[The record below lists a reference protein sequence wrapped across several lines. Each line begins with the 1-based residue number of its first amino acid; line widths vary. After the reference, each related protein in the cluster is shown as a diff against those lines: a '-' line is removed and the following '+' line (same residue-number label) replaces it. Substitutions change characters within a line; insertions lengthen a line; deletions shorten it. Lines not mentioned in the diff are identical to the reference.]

1 MRQFMFAVFIAW
13 AGLFEVPTPSF
24 AEPPAAAVESPA
36 AAATE
41 KPKPRE
47 PIYDEAA
54 DGKQLVAA
62 GLERARL
69 EGKHVLVVFG
79 GNWCGW
85 CYLLHD
91 LFDQNDDI
99 RQLLLA
105 EYEVVLVD
113 VNTNEALRDS
123 YGDANKN
130 HGVPFLTVLD
140 PSGAV
145 LVNQNT
151 GDLEDGPKHDVAKV
165 KDFLTKWI
173 PERRDAESVLK
184 QALADAEREHKRVF
198 VQFGAPGCGW
208 CRVLTKYLHDQHE
221 LFADD
226 FVIAKIDTERMT
238 AGQDVSDRFRKTE
251 TGIPW
256 IVILDEHG
264 DPLVDSESP
273 KGNIGYPVKPHEIAH
288 FIQMLKTSA
297 PDLSSERLT
306 EIERTLQENSAKYD
320 RPPTPAPASVEAAPV
335 K

>member
-1 MRQFMFAVFIAW
+1 MRQFMFAVCIVG
-13 AGLFEVPTPSF
+13 AGLFASPTPSF
-24 AEPPAAAVESPA
+24 AEPPVATEAPA
-36 AAATE
+36 ADATE

-47 PIYDEAA
+47 PIYDESA
-54 DGKQLVAA
+54 DGKQLVAE

-69 EGKHVLVVFG
+69 ERKHVLVVFG

-85 CYLLHD
+85 CYKLHD
-91 LFDQNDDI
+91 AFDQNDEL

-123 YGDANKN
+123 YGEDNKN

-140 PSGAV
+140 ASGAV

-165 KDFLTKWI
+165 KDFLTKWS
-173 PERRDAESVLK
+173 PERRDAEQVL
-184 QALADAEREHKRVF
+184 QLAVADAARGNKRVIL
-198 VQFGAPGCGW
+198 QFGAPGCGW

-264 DPLVDSESP
+264 EPLANSESP
-273 KGNIGYPVKPHEIAH
+273 EGNIGYPVKPHEIAH
-288 FIQMLKTSA
+288 FVEMLKTSS
-297 PDLSSERLT
+297 PDISSDNLA
-306 EIERTLQENSAKYD
+306 EIERTLQANAAKYD
-320 RPPTPAPASVEAAPV
+320 RPPTPAPVAVEAAPV
-335 K
+335 N

>member
-1 MRQFMFAVFIAW
+1 MRHVMFAVCIAC
-13 AGLFEVPTPSF
+13 ASLFAVPTPTF
-24 AEPPAAAVESPA
+24 AEPPAATVETPAVE
-36 AAATE
+36 ATE

-47 PIYDEAA
+47 PIYDESA
-54 DGKQLVAA
+54 DGKQLVAE

-85 CYLLHD
+85 CYKLHD
-91 LFDQNDDI
+91 AFDQDDEL

-123 YGDANKN
+123 YGEDNKN

-140 PSGAV
+140 ASGAV

-151 GDLEDGPKHDVAKV
+151 GDLEDGPKHDIAKV
-165 KDFLTKWI
+165 KEFLTKWI

-184 QALADAEREHKRVF
+184 QSLTDAARGNKRVI

-221 LFADD
+221 LFAND
-226 FVIAKIDTERMT
+226 FVIAKIDTERMS

-264 DPLVDSESP
+264 DPLVNSESP
-273 KGNIGYPVKPHEIAH
+273 EGNIGYPVKPHEIAY
-288 FIQMLKTSA
+288 FIEMLKTSA
-297 PDLSSERLT
+297 PDISSERLAD
-306 EIERTLQENSAKYD
+306 IERTLQENAAKYD
-320 RPPTPAPASVEAAPV
+320 RPTTPAPAVEAAPV
-335 K
+335 N